1 MERNVGDGSG
11 YMCDPVDIA
20 ERTIR
25 IMAQHDNVKDPSNI
39 TLRNSFEELGLNELD
54 MVEVYLMLEAEFDM
68 EISEDHCESFTI
80 VNDIVENIAR
90 DFYAS
95 WNEDLFKIL
104 KRIKRK
110 TNNFLCVR
118 FNSNQFNALLLNY
131 LLIFTVFIQAM

>member
-1 MERNVGDGSG
+1 MQPVQTPTPLFSLPSRSYYKDNVIMERNVGDGSG

-95 WNEDLFKIL
+95 
-104 KRIKRK
+104 
-110 TNNFLCVR
+110 
-118 FNSNQFNALLLNY
+118 
-131 LLIFTVFIQAM
+131 